1 MPVVAPTKWSST
13 KKGPDASVDSAGY
26 IASTSHYSSSIKSVH
41 SASSGKYYV
50 EAVAVSSADRLMIGC
65 GGASVSVSGGIAYPG
80 GDGAGKSMAV
90 YGGSGDFYRSDT
102 NTALFGR
109 VLTTS
114 DVVGLALDL
123 DAKTITAYLNG
134 VVGGT
139 LTGLPTEPI
148 HIMFGSGASGSCSVE
163 VNFGQKPFAHD
174 VPFGY
179 LAGFGEL
186 LASNKVAG
194 IVLDAAGVGAER
206 RIYVHQRSTG
216 KLVGSAMSSSSGTFE
231 ITVPILDE
239 VYVVAVDDDA
249 GVDYNAL
256 IFDRVL
262 PIPE

>member
-1 MPVVAPTKWSST
+1 MPVIVPTKWSST
-13 KKGPDASVDSAGY
+13 DKGPDTSVDSTGY
-26 IASTSHYSSSIKSVH
+26 IASSYHYSSSIKSVH
-41 SASSGKYYV
+41 SASSGKYYI

-65 GGASVSVSGGIAYPG
+65 GGASVSVSGGSAYPG
-80 GDGAGKSMAV
+80 GDSAGKSMAV
-90 YGGSGDFYRSDT
+90 YGYAGSFYRYDT
-102 NTALFGR
+102 ETALFGR
-109 VLTTS
+109 QLTTS

-123 DAKTITAYLNG
+123 DAKTMTAYLNG

-139 LTGLPTEPI
+139 MTGLPTEPI
-148 HIMFGSGASGSCSVE
+148 HIMFSSGASAFCSVE

-179 LAGFGEL
+179 FAGFGEL
-186 LASNKVAG
+186 LASSKVVG
-194 IVLDAAGVGAER
+194 IVLDDAGVGAER
-206 RIYVHQRSTG
+206 KIYVHQRSTG
-216 KLVGSAMSSSSGTFE
+216 KLVGAAMSSSSGTFE

-249 GVDYNAL
+249 GVAYNAL

>member
-13 KKGPDASVDSAGY
+13 NKGPGASVDSTGY
-26 IASTSHYSSSIKSVH
+26 IASSTHYNSSIKSVH

-50 EAVAVSSADRLMIGC
+50 EAVAVSNAERLMIGC
-65 GGASVSVSGGIAYPG
+65 GGASVSVSGGYAYPG
-80 GDGAGKSMAV
+80 GDSAGKSV
-90 YGGSGDFYRSDT
+90 GIYGGSGEFYRSGT
-102 NTALFGR
+102 YTALFGR
-109 VLTTS
+109 MLTTS

-148 HIMFGSGASGSCSVE
+148 HIMFGSGVSASCSVE

-179 LAGFGEL
+179 FAGFGQL

>member
-1 MPVVAPTKWSST
+1 MPVIVPTKWSST
-13 KKGPDASVDSAGY
+13 NKGPGASVDSTGY
-26 IASTSHYSSSIKSVH
+26 IASSYHYSSPIKSVH

-50 EAVAVSSADRLMIGC
+50 EAVAVSNVHWSMIGC
-65 GGASVSVSGGIAYPG
+65 GGASVSVNGTYPG
-80 GDGAGKSMAV
+80 GDSAGKSV
-90 YGGSGDFYRSDT
+90 GIFGYSGDFYRSGT
-102 NTALFGR
+102 STALFGR
-109 VLTTS
+109 TLKTS

-123 DAKTITAYLNG
+123 DAKTMTAYLNG

-139 LTGLPTEPI
+139 MTGLPTEPI
-148 HIMFGSGASGSCSVE
+148 HIMFGSGSSAVCTVE

-179 LAGFGEL
+179 FAGFGEL

-194 IVLDAAGVGAER
+194 IVLDDAGVGAER
-206 RIYVHQRSTG
+206 KIYVHQRSTG
-216 KLVGSAMSSSSGTFE
+216 KLVGAAMSSSSGTFE
-231 ITVPILDE
+231 VTVPILDE

-249 GVDYNAL
+249 GVAYNAL